1 MGLLERAQDLLGS
14 FVPAIGVFNAVTDL
28 ISGDIRSAQAL
39 PTPRQAALLSG
50 GAAGRTLATGSSVGP
65 LAIQA
70 LGVAAQVGGQML
82 QQRGVAVRP
91 PVGPFAFPQSPVPP
105 FLVAEAAAGR
115 AGGVRTVTRRQM
127 ILMQAKAASP
137 GATAK
142 KIVKAARDCGI
153 ELAAATFGLNVLDV
167 CFLLAQP
174 PTRRSRGIS
183 AADMRRTRSTIR
195 KVTTIQAQ
203 LKQLSGPL
211 RRRK

>member
-1 MGLLERAQDLLGS
+1 MGLLDSALSLLGRVS
-14 FVPAIGVFNAVTDL
+14 PAVGVFNSVTGL
-28 ISGDIRSAQAL
+28 LSGDIKSAQAL

-65 LAIQA
+65 LAVQA
-70 LGVAAQVGGQML
+70 LSTVAQVGGPIAARAVL
-82 QQRGVAVRP
+82 PTVARVAGV
-91 PVGPFAFPQSPVPP
+91 SPVPP

-115 AGGVRTVTRRQM
+115 ARAPGMPTRRQL
-127 ILMQAKAASP
+127 ILERARAFSP

-153 ELAAATFGLNVLDV
+153 ELAAATFGLDVLDV

-211 RRRK
+211 RRK